1 MLYKVLQFEIVVIA
15 DVCVNAVIS
24 TIGQIMPHEWATGVK
39 EPDELASVLTAV
51 LCDVQRKVT
60 RISKSIHGEFVTYP
74 NLELLQVAFAGCDLS
89 SPTRGSYRRRSSII
103 GGSALTWN
111 SPSHR

>member
-24 TIGQIMPHEWATGVK
+24 TIGQIMPHEWVTGVK

-51 LCDVQRKVT
+51 LYDVDQRIVT
-60 RISKSIHGEFVTYP
+60 S
-74 NLELLQVAFAGCDLS
+74 NLK
-89 SPTRGSYRRRSSII
+89 
-103 GGSALTWN
+103 
-111 SPSHR
+111 